1 MANEVVKY
9 HNDLNTVPMRNW
21 TSEEMNFFFAIIAKL
36 RDVGT
41 REVQFDKH
49 GLTELA
55 NYSLTH
61 NKRFEDT
68 MESLVKKISQIHY
81 IERTSNSLELMNLFS
96 RFRVDWSDDLHEMTA
111 IVKVTEEFEYVVNR
125 LNVEFTSYE
134 LEEFTLIRSTY
145 AKTVYRLLKQWRTI
159 GKREFSL
166 EDFKRLLDTPDY
178 YSPSHIDKN
187 ILEPVLRELPQF
199 FPGLKIKKVKANTR
213 GNPVKSYIFT
223 WKAEKAEKWVDGK
236 YEKNGGTA
244 SKKAIRQ
251 EKIPEWAREGYV
263 PPKDKT
269 LSPEKETAFKER
281 LEQFRSKT
289 ADKRK

>member
-1 MANEVVKY
+1 
-9 HNDLNTVPMRNW
+9 
-21 TSEEMNFFFAIIAKL
+21 
-36 RDVGT
+36 
-41 REVQFDKH
+41 
-49 GLTELA
+49 
-55 NYSLTH
+55 
-61 NKRFEDT
+61 

-178 YSPSHIDKN
+178 YRPSHIDKN

-223 WKAEKAEKWVDGK
+223 WKAEKAEKWIDGK
-236 YEKNGGTA
+236 YDKKPVKSGKATRKEKL
-244 SKKAIRQ
+244 
-251 EKIPEWAREGYV
+251 PEWAKEGYV
-263 PPKDKT
+263 PPKDEPLT
-269 LSPEKETAFKER
+269 PEQEAAWKER
-281 LEQFRSKT
+281 LEKFRAKT
-289 ADKRK
+289 ADKKNKKG

>member
-41 REVQFDKH
+41 REVSFDKQ

-61 NKRFEDT
+61 NKRFEET
-68 MESLVKKISQIHY
+68 MENLIKKISQIHY

-96 RFRVDWSDDLHEMTA
+96 RFRVDWSDNLSDMTA
-111 IVKVTEEFEYVVNR
+111 IIKVTEEFEYVVNR

-134 LEEFTLIRSTY
+134 LEEFTKIRSTY
-145 AKTVYRLLKQWRTI
+145 AKTVYRLLKQWRTT
-159 GKREFSL
+159 GKREFFL

-178 YSPSHIDKN
+178 YGPSHIDKN
-187 ILEPVLRELPQF
+187 VLEPVMRELPQF
-199 FPGLKIKKVKANTR
+199 FKGLKVKKVKANTR

-223 WKAEKAEKWVDGK
+223 WKSEKTKKWIEGK
-236 YEKNGGTA
+236 YEDKKKNGR
-244 SKKAIRQ
+244 KERL
-251 EKIPEWAREGYV
+251 PEWAKDGYV
-263 PPKDKT
+263 PPKDES
-269 LSPEKETAFKER
+269 LSPEEEAALQER
-281 LEQFRSKT
+281 LEQI
-289 ADKRK
+289 RKSQN

>member
-1 MANEVVKY
+1 MSNEVVKY

-36 RDVGT
+36 RDVST
-41 REVQFDKH
+41 REIQFDKQ
-49 GLTELA
+49 GLTELS

-61 NKRFEDT
+61 NKRFEET
-68 MESLVKKISQIHY
+68 MENLVKKISQIHY

-96 RFRVDWSDDLHEMTA
+96 RFRVDWSNDLSDMTA
-111 IVKVTEEFEYVVNR
+111 TVKVTEEFEYVVNR

-166 EDFKRLLDTPDY
+166 DELKRLLDTPDY
-178 YSPSHIDKN
+178 YLPSHIDKN
-187 ILEPVLRELPQF
+187 ILKPVMRELPQF
-199 FPGLKIKKVKANTR
+199 FPGLKIKKVKDNTR

-223 WKAEKAEKWVDGK
+223 WKSEKSEKWIDGK
-236 YEKNGGTA
+236 YDKKSMSSGKVVRKEKL
-244 SKKAIRQ
+244 
-251 EKIPEWAREGYV
+251 PEWAKEDYIQ
-263 PPKDKT
+263 P
-269 LSPEKETAFKER
+269 KETMLSKEKQDELNER
-281 LEQFRSKT
+281 LARIRSN
-289 ADKRK
+289 

>member
-36 RDVGT
+36 RDMGT

-61 NKRFEDT
+61 NKRFEET
-68 MESLVKKISQIHY
+68 MENLVKKISQIHY

-96 RFRVDWSDDLHEMTA
+96 RFRVDWSDDLGEMTA
-111 IVKVTEEFEYVVNR
+111 TIKVTEEFEYVVNR

-134 LEEFTLIRSTY
+134 LEEFTKIRSTY
-145 AKTVYRLLKQWRTI
+145 AKTVYRLLKQWRTT

-178 YSPSHIDKN
+178 YGPSHIDKN
-187 ILEPVLRELPQF
+187 ILEPVMRELPHF
-199 FPGLKIKKVKANTR
+199 FNGLKVKKVKANTR
-213 GNPVKSYIFT
+213 GNPVKSYIFK
-223 WKAEKAEKWVDGK
+223 WKSEKTEKWVEGK
-236 YEKNGGTA
+236 YKCTKTSANKKKNGR
-244 SKKAIRQ
+244 KERL
-251 EKIPEWAREGYV
+251 PEWAKDNYV
-263 PPKDKT
+263 PST
-269 LSPEKETAFKER
+269 EKSISKEEQQQLEKR
-281 LEQFRSKT
+281 LENIRKNNSK
-289 ADKRK
+289 K